1 MIRSLAVGALVIGV
15 LTAQVP
21 SPTPPPSPPPLAT
34 ASPSASPSPE
44 TSPSPSASATPASV
58 VIAAAPATVAMPPG
72 GFVDVTI
79 SNASGDVATAFD
91 KNLATATV
99 DQATHVVRVSAGTA
113 TGTDV
118 MHVTDPSGAQVD
130 VPVRI
135 APYGGTLAQ
144 SLTLDVTGTPAD
156 GDWVAAQIRDLLRRS
171 TLVQPGAQATY
182 TVAPLAV
189 PLASGARTSV
199 SVPVQIAGGENY
211 LDVAGTTVVNV
222 QNMTLD
228 PFTPSVLLYDDDPE
242 KIVGDGPLF
251 HATIQPDQPVRLY
264 YYHDSDAAQHR
275 IVMFLSATTAE
286 PTPVHVVAA
295 TGGPNVD
302 VMTVGHN
309 VSRNYVL
316 SKLHNQGVVI
326 DLAQDRGDYSFLD
339 VVFGGGAGIAGSVD
353 LRVLGGGP
361 VAVAILAV
369 PVGADADTIA
379 QIALQAPLAKDGH
392 QRSGIFKL
400 DGDYGNAYKNYVAG
414 GPDVSLVYG
423 DQGPPGADAD
433 AGRDA
438 GDYGVLQ
445 TIAFS
450 LNNPTAKPAVA
461 YLYERPIG
469 GIVRSTFFLN
479 GTPVEMGCVRD
490 STQRYQVSTYALA
503 PGATVPVTVTT
514 MTDGG
519 SNYPIEIGV
528 SATPPVPVTPAI
540 DAPDGCFPKAA
551 TPSPAPVESP
561 TGEPSPE
568 PSATPEGLMKI

>member
-1 MIRSLAVGALVIGV
+1 MIRPFAVGALVIGV

-21 SPTPPPSPPPLAT
+21 SPTPPPTPPALASPT
-34 ASPSASPSPE
+34 PSASPPPP
-44 TSPSPSASATPASV
+44 TSPAPSASASPAAGLAVAPQSV
-58 VIAAAPATVAMPPG
+58 AIPPG
-72 GFVDVTI
+72 GFADV
-79 SNASGDVATAFD
+79 SVANASGDVAATFD

-99 DQATHVVRVSAGTA
+99 DRAAHVVRVTAGAA
-113 TGTDV
+113 TGNDV
-118 MHVTDPSGAQVD
+118 MHLTDPSGAQVD

-144 SLTLDVTGTPAD
+144 TLTLNVTGTPAD
-156 GDWVAAQIRDLLRRS
+156 PDWVAAQIRDLLRRS
-171 TLVQPGAQATY
+171 TELQPGAQATY
-182 TVAPLAV
+182 GVAPLPA

-199 SVPVQIAGGENY
+199 SVPVQIAGGADY

-228 PFTPSVLLYDDDPE
+228 PFTPTLLLYDDDPE
-242 KIVGDGPLF
+242 KITGDGPLF
-251 HATIQPDQPVRLY
+251 RATVQPGEPVRLY
-264 YYHDSDAAQHR
+264 YYHDSDSAQHR

-316 SKLHNQGVVI
+316 SKLRNQGVVI
-326 DLAQDRGDYSFLD
+326 DLAQDRGDYPFLD
-339 VVFGGGAGIAGSVD
+339 VTFGGGAGIAGAVD
-353 LRVLGGGP
+353 MRVLGGGP
-361 VAVAILAV
+361 VTVALLAV
-369 PVGADADTIA
+369 PAGADADTIA
-379 QIALQAPLAKDGH
+379 QIAIQAPLPKDGH
-392 QRSGIFKL
+392 NRSGIFKL
-400 DGDYGNAYKNYVAG
+400 DGGYGNAYKNYVAG

-423 DQGPPGADAD
+423 DAGPTAADAD

-450 LNNPTAKPAVA
+450 LNNPTDKPAVA

-479 GTPVEMGCVRD
+479 GTAVEMGCVRD
-490 STQRYQVSTYALA
+490 PSQRYQISTYALA
-503 PGATVPVTVTT
+503 PGATVPLTVAT

-528 SATPPVPVTPAI
+528 SASPPVAVTPAI
-540 DAPDGCFPKAA
+540 DAPDGCFPKAGP
-551 TPSPAPVESP
+551 TPEAS
-561 TGEPSPE
+561 PSPE
-568 PSATPEGLMKI
+568 ASPTPRV

>member
-1 MIRSLAVGALVIGV
+1 MGAIRAQPRANLGA
-15 LTAQVP
+15 
-21 SPTPPPSPPPLAT
+21 
-34 ASPSASPSPE
+34 
-44 TSPSPSASATPASV
+44 
-58 VIAAAPATVAMPPG
+58 
-72 GFVDVTI
+72 
-79 SNASGDVATAFD
+79 
-91 KNLATATV
+91 
-99 DQATHVVRVSAGTA
+99 
-113 TGTDV
+113 
-118 MHVTDPSGAQVD
+118 
-130 VPVRI
+130 
-135 APYGGTLAQ
+135 
-144 SLTLDVTGTPAD
+144 LDVTLD
-156 GDWVAAQIRDLLRRS
+156 D
-171 TLVQPGAQATY
+171 AT
-182 TVAPLAV
+182 
-189 PLASGARTSV
+189 
-199 SVPVQIAGGENY
+199 GEELNR
-211 LDVAGTTVVNV
+211 
-222 QNMTLD
+222 LD
-228 PFTPSVLLYDDDPE
+228 PFTPGLLLYDDDPE

-251 HATIQPDQPVRLY
+251 HATVQPNQPVRLY

-316 SKLHNQGVVI
+316 SKLHNQGLVI
-326 DLAQDRGDYSFLD
+326 ELSQDRGDYPFLD
-339 VVFGGGAGIAGSVD
+339 VTFGGGAGIAGSVD

-361 VAVAILAV
+361 VAVSVLAV

-392 QRSGIFKL
+392 QRGGIFKI
-400 DGDYGNAYKNYVAG
+400 DGEYGKAYENYVAG

-438 GDYGVLQ
+438 GDYGVVQ

-450 LNNPTAKPAVA
+450 LNNPTDKPAVA

-490 STQRYQVSTYALA
+490 TTQRYQISTYALA
-503 PGATVPVTVTT
+503 PGATVPLTVAT

-528 SATPPVPVTPAI
+528 SATPPLPVTPPI

-551 TPSPAPVESP
+551 S
-561 TGEPSPE
+561 PSPE
-568 PSATPEGLMKI
+568 PSATPGV